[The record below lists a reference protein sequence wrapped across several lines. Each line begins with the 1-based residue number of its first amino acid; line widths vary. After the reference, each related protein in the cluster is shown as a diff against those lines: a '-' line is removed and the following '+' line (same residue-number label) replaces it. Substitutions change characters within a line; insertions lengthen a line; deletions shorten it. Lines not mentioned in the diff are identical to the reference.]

1 MTILY
6 TAIQTALQ
14 AADGGKEVRA
24 IADRLIASCDG
35 GNDEIE
41 NIMALSLEQ
50 CEALDRMAL
59 ECESCGQWFDA
70 KEVSDVDGKYLCG
83 DCAP

>member
-1 MTILY
+1 MLMSINPE
-6 TAIQTALQ
+6 
-14 AADGGKEVRA
+14 DWKEVRA

-41 NIMALSLEQ
+41 NIMALSQEQ